1 MNYKQVII
9 DALFDANVKPF
20 FAQHIFRKMQ
30 EAKKVNYDTLEFFTG
45 CTKAIEA
52 LEGEF
57 IGQLNDVLVRMEDQL
72 EICRKKG
79 SEKAAKRIQEQRDF
93 ITEDNFQMQITGY
106 GRLLKYDIDLARRG
120 VADAIELTKG
130 DIGGLAEKVGR
141 KKFDAAFQQVRALID
156 QEKTTGI
163 ERSEAVARELEAWA
177 KKQGWPAPDGKALSE
192 FFIWQF
198 YTAETEEDVTIY
210 SDPHLL
216 YKAYKEHTENKL
228 LDITAEFAP
237 ANPVK
242 SELQPLVDN
251 LIDKI
256 KSRLSAKIWRAAF
269 AEFLYNENYF
279 KKRKYRI
286 KTCNEFCLLTWKEDV
301 TIQLEGGK
309 KKERENHIEY
319 LKKLFRKI

>member
-120 VADAIELTKG
+120 VADAIELAKG
-130 DIGGLAEKVGR
+130 DIR
-141 KKFDAAFQQVRALID
+141 
-156 QEKTTGI
+156 
-163 ERSEAVARELEAWA
+163 
-177 KKQGWPAPDGKALSE
+177 
-192 FFIWQF
+192 
-198 YTAETEEDVTIY
+198 
-210 SDPHLL
+210 
-216 YKAYKEHTENKL
+216 
-228 LDITAEFAP
+228 
-237 ANPVK
+237 
-242 SELQPLVDN
+242 
-251 LIDKI
+251 
-256 KSRLSAKIWRAAF
+256 
-269 AEFLYNENYF
+269 
-279 KKRKYRI
+279 
-286 KTCNEFCLLTWKEDV
+286 
-301 TIQLEGGK
+301 
-309 KKERENHIEY
+309 
-319 LKKLFRKI
+319 